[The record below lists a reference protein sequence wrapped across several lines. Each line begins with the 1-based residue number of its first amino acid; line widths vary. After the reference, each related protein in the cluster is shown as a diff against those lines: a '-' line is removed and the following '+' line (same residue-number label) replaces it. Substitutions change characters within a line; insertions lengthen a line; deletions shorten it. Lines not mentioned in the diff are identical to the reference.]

1 MNDRGQAFTVE
12 GLAAAILLLGTLVFA
27 LQATGITALSA
38 GTAGGAA
45 ELQQADLAR
54 GVLSN
59 AVASETLKP
68 SLLHWNDSYVGT
80 DGNGTYH
87 GTGDDGYYVAG
98 MPTAFGASLDRTL
111 ADAGYAYNVN
121 VYYYNDST
129 AADNA
134 TVVSRPLV
142 EQGTPSDDAIRA
154 VRTVTLYDDDVLFD
168 SGENSTD
175 TTLAEAWNSSSFY
188 IPDASL
194 SSPVYNVVQVEV
206 VAWRL

>member
-12 GLAAAILLLGTLVFA
+12 GVAAAVLLLGTLLFA

-38 GTAGGAA
+38 GTAGGAVDT
-45 ELQQADLAR
+45 QQADLAR

-59 AVASETLKP
+59 AVAAETLTP
-68 SLLHWNDSYVGT
+68 SLLYWNDSYVGT
-80 DGNGTYH
+80 DRNGTYH

-98 MPTAFGASLDRTL
+98 IPTAFGDSLNRTL
-111 ADAGYAYNVN
+111 TDNGYAYNVN
-121 VYYYNDST
+121 VYYYDDST
-129 AADNA
+129 GVDDA

-154 VRTVTLYDDDVLFD
+154 VRTVTLYDDDVLY
-168 SGENSTD
+168 GVNSTATN
-175 TTLAEAWNSSSFY
+175 TTLANASNFY
-188 IPDASL
+188 APDVSPD
-194 SSPVYNVVQVEV
+194 SPVYNVVQVEV

>member
-12 GLAAAILLLGTLVFA
+12 GLAAAVLLLGTLVFA

-38 GTAGGAA
+38 GTAGGAV
-45 ELQQADLAR
+45 ETQQADLAR

-59 AVASETLKP
+59 AVASDSLAP
-68 SLLHWNDSYVGT
+68 SLLYWNDSYVGT

-87 GTGDDGYYVAG
+87 GTGDDDYYVEG
-98 MPTAFGASLDRTL
+98 IPTKFGESLDRTL
-111 ADAGYAYNVN
+111 TDAGYAYNVN
-121 VYYYNDST
+121 VYYYDST
-129 AADNA
+129 DADDA

-154 VRTVTLYDDDVLFD
+154 VRTVTLYDDDVVFD
-168 SGENSTD
+168 VNETATN
-175 TTLAEAWNSSSFY
+175 TTLTEASNFY
-188 IPDASL
+188 MPDVSPD
-194 SSPVYNVVQVEV
+194 SPVYNVVQVEV